1 MEQPGAGNAPL
12 IDKHVI
18 AVTRRMSQ
26 QLTVDEHWK
35 QVQITHMTNT
45 QHQSI
50 SAMQRLERQLE
61 VLALTPSQRTD
72 DDLKIL
78 EDLLLGVKFAAA
90 LPLAKQHEIC
100 RAILY
105 QAANSNT
112 VLFRQGDFGDEFYII
127 ISGSCA
133 VSIEDQRTGVSTV
146 VATLY
151 AGDCFGELA
160 LLQDDEAGQKR
171 QATIT
176 CREFSEFVKL
186 KKGDYD
192 NILRDYSERDFREK
206 IKFLEMVPELKQL
219 DYSSLQSLAY
229 VLIER
234 EHEHGSI
241 VARQGEEMDEIYFVA
256 HGSCKV
262 IREVPNF
269 LGTSR
274 CNRLIEELGE
284 PDDGSY
290 SGAGQSLRLRKLQG
304 LGIEKPKNRRR
315 APKAAEGEEG
325 GGASPGRRCLSST
338 LASSSGVS
346 GSLNSAAPKKKK
358 NQRFI
363 DNRMLWATPEEKTA
377 PSLFLEVGMLR
388 KHDTFGECAVIRRS
402 RQESTVVTTSSCRFY
417 TLNKWDFMRRIDRLT
432 MDALQAKLDGMRSD
446 EDLQMDYLRARQW
459 DEYKKSLVKDILV
472 EKRKGFRVSSNAR
485 K

>member
-1 MEQPGAGNAPL
+1 MADGIQCATRDAFQVVINIIGPFVPGLAPAGEEPVGL
-12 IDKHVI
+12 
-18 AVTRRMSQ
+18 
-26 QLTVDEHWK
+26 LLFDECFEILHCD
-35 QVQITHMTNT
+35 
-45 QHQSI
+45 
-50 SAMQRLERQLE
+50 LELE
-61 VLALTPSQRTD
+61 V
-72 DDLKIL
+72 
-78 EDLLLGVKFAAA
+78 
-90 LPLAKQHEIC
+90 
-100 RAILY
+100 
-105 QAANSNT
+105 
-112 VLFRQGDFGDEFYII
+112 
-127 ISGSCA
+127 
-133 VSIEDQRTGVSTV
+133 
-146 VATLY
+146 
-151 AGDCFGELA
+151 
-160 LLQDDEAGQKR
+160 
-171 QATIT
+171 
-176 CREFSEFVKL
+176 
-186 KKGDYD
+186 
-192 NILRDYSERDFREK
+192 
-206 IKFLEMVPELKQL
+206 
-219 DYSSLQSLAY
+219 
-229 VLIER
+229 
-234 EHEHGSI
+234 
-241 VARQGEEMDEIYFVA
+241 
-256 HGSCKV
+256 
-262 IREVPNF
+262 
-269 LGTSR
+269 
-274 CNRLIEELGE
+274 RLIEELGE

>member
-1 MEQPGAGNAPL
+1 
-12 IDKHVI
+12 
-18 AVTRRMSQ
+18 MSQ

-100 RAILY
+100 GAILY

-192 NILRDYSERDFREK
+192 NILRDYSERDFRGK

-256 HGSCKV
+256 HGMCKV

-274 CNRLIEELGE
+274 CSRLIEELGE

-290 SGAGQSLRLRKLQG
+290 SGAGQSLRLTKLQG
-304 LGIEKPKNRRR
+304 LGLEKPTNRRR
-315 APKAAEGEEG
+315 APRAAAAAEGA
-325 GGASPGRRCLSST
+325 GAGAGSPGRGNVPPS
-338 LASSSGVS
+338 LASSSGAP
-346 GSLNSAAPKKKK
+346 GSFGSVTPKKKK

-363 DNRMLWATPEEKTA
+363 DNRMLWATPEERTA

-417 TLNKWDFMRRIDRLT
+417 TLNKWDFMRRIDRHT
-432 MDALQAKLDGMRSD
+432 MDALQAKLDSMRSD

>member
-1 MEQPGAGNAPL
+1 V
-12 IDKHVI
+12 DKHVI

-127 ISGSCA
+127 ISGSCF

-219 DYSSLQSLAY
+219 DYSALQSLAY

-234 EHEHGSI
+234 DHEHGSI
-241 VARQGEEMDEIYFVA
+241 IARQGEEMDEIYFVA

-269 LGTSR
+269 LGTTR

-290 SGAGQSLRLRKLQG
+290 SGAGQSLRLTKLQG

-315 APKAAEGEEG
+315 APKAGEGEGG
-325 GGASPGRRCLSST
+325 GGASPGRRRLSST

-346 GSLNSAAPKKKK
+346 GSLSSAAPKKKK

-432 MDALQAKLDGMRSD
+432 MDALQAKLDSMRSD